1 MTGKITIPFFLIYLG
16 CCLLNC
22 NSLKAQ
28 STRQGKKLI
37 HLGWELTSP
46 QIVKANYVKM
56 EATSPFDGITFI
68 LRDTLEDGSVLT
80 EGSIFT
86 KKLINRK
93 DLEKSINDIKNCR
106 FTQFKS
112 NFIRVNTV
120 PDNLKWSD
128 HVAWEVATKNM
139 ATMAWFAKQ
148 AGLVGICY
156 DPESYGEHQFKWNRN
171 DGKSFEETKTLAKER
186 GKAMMTEI
194 GKVYPNIV
202 FWGLFLLSFERAAF
216 NADEEDV
223 ALMTDT
229 YGLYPSFVDGL
240 LEAVPAS
247 AKMVEGNE
255 DAYYSRDKENLLS
268 IYNDSKVGLTKF
280 LSTANQ
286 QKYKSHVSV
295 GLGLY
300 TDMYTNDFGRKYYFA
315 PTPNRTRL
323 ERFRE
328 RIHEAMEIT
337 DEYVWLY
344 NEEYKWWNIPFAEE
358 RFDKHFSEPLIND
371 KLPGILE
378 SALFA
383 KAPIKFLES
392 QLSTVKYGSDNLV
405 SNGDFE
411 QNSKPATEI
420 LDWTNKDCPPGYLQW
435 RPDKSNF
442 AITVQKNEGVNG
454 TACAKMIGGNSI
466 LIKQVAVKP
475 SETYFISAE
484 SRMTGGQMLMS
495 TRFMNESFSN
505 FIDWG
510 LNKSF
515 SFSERGNSKW
525 CRASGLIKIPA
536 EVFYLQLLIIPVSE
550 HPDDIIYIDNILAYQ
565 LQSLFKFN

>member
-1 MTGKITIPFFLIYLG
+1 MTENSSIPFFLIYLG
-16 CCLLNC
+16 CCMLNC

-28 STRQGKKLI
+28 SARPGKKLI

-46 QIVKANYVKM
+46 QVVKANYAKM

-68 LRDTLEDGSVLT
+68 LRDTLEDGSILT

-93 DLEKSINDIKNCR
+93 DLEKSISDIKNCR
-106 FTQFKS
+106 FTQFKN
-112 NFIRVNTV
+112 NFVRVNTV
-120 PDNLKWSD
+120 PGNLKWTD
-128 HVAWEVATKNM
+128 NAGWDIVNKNM
-139 ATMAWFAKQ
+139 SSMAWFAKQ

-171 DGKSFEETKTLAKER
+171 DGKSFDDTKSLAKER
-186 GKAMMTEI
+186 GKTMMTEI

-202 FWGLFLLSFERAAF
+202 FWGLFLLSFERAAI
-216 NADEEDV
+216 NADVADV
-223 ALMTDT
+223 VLMSDT

-240 LEAVPAS
+240 LEGLPNS

-268 IYNDSKVGLTKF
+268 IYNDSKVGLPKF

-300 TDMYTNDFGRKYYFA
+300 TDMYTNDFGKKYYFSA
-315 PTPNRTRL
+315 TSQRTRL

-344 NEEYKWWNIPFAEE
+344 NEEFKWWDIPFAEE
-358 RFDKHFSEPLIND
+358 RFDKHDPEPLIYN

-383 KAPIKFLES
+383 KAPIEFLEG
-392 QLSTVKYGSDNLV
+392 QLSTVKYSSRNLV
-405 SNGDFE
+405 LNGDFE
-411 QNSKPATEI
+411 QNSNLATEI

-435 RPDKSNF
+435 RPEKTNF
-442 AITVQKNEGVNG
+442 VITLQKNEGVNG

-475 SETYFISAE
+475 GETYFITIDG
-484 SRMTGGQMLMS
+484 RMSGGDMIMS
-495 TRFMNESFSN
+495 TRFMDESFSN

-515 SFSERGNSKW
+515 AFLNQANNQWGKI
-525 CRASGLIKIPA
+525 SGLVTVPESVYA
-536 EVFYLQLLIIPVSE
+536 LQLLIEGNAQKSN
-550 HPDDIIYIDNILAYQ
+550 DTFYIDNIAAYPIH
-565 LQSLFKFN
+565 SLFK